1 MQTGSSNNSK
11 PGPRVQEIP
20 PIVHVNLE
28 HFPGKVY
35 HPGPDPIVV
44 MVDDKNRVFFS
55 GSCIYVPPAE
65 WLLKLKCFECDA
77 SYGKPHNSVCEQA
90 RCVVTGR
97 LQMKCDGDH
106 KHDCG
111 QDYYRG

>member
-35 HPGPDPIVV
+35 HPGPGPIVV

-65 WLLKLKCFECDA
+65 WLLKMKCSGCGVGFGYAHDSLC
-77 SYGKPHNSVCEQA
+77 PHTQCT
-90 RCVVTGR
+90 VTGLIR
-97 LQMKCDGDH
+97 ADCDGDH